1 LNVVEKHTGLNWI
14 AMRAA
19 TEREFQRM
27 TGNSSGPWGGGGGS
41 GGGDRGRGGQNGGG
55 GGGRRRPPGGPEG
68 PQIPEIDELVKKGQ
82 EQLRVL
88 MGGRGGGRSGGGGG
102 SGGGGPFFT
111 RGTIGIALVAG
122 LVLWL
127 FASFYTVRPEEQSV
141 ELFLGE
147 FSSIGNPGLN
157 LAPWPLVTYEV
168 VNVTSERTETIGSR
182 QGGAGL
188 MLTTDANIVDI
199 DFQVVWNINDPAKLL
214 FNIRDPQ
221 LTVQAVS
228 EAVMREIIAATNL
241 APILNRDR
249 GIIADTVRENV
260 QSTLDEYESGISI
273 VRVNLDT
280 ADPPSEVID
289 SFREVQAAEQERDRL
304 QRQADA
310 YANRVLAEARGQA
323 AQVLEQAEGYR
334 AQVVNEAIGEASR
347 FLAVASEFNAAPE
360 VTQRRLYLETIERV
374 LGDVD
379 KVVLD
384 ESAGDGTT
392 GNGVVPYLPLNELRR
407 SGDTTTGGTN

>member
-1 LNVVEKHTGLNWI
+1 
-14 AMRAA
+14 MS
-19 TEREFQRM
+19 
-27 TGNSSGPWGGGGGS
+27 GNSGGPWGGGGSS
-41 GGGDRGRGGQNGGG
+41 GGGGNRGNNGGGQNGGG
-55 GGGRRRPPGGPEG
+55 NNGGRPPGDEG
-68 PQIPEIDELVKKGQ
+68 NQIPEIDELVKKGQ

-88 MGGRGGGRSGGGGG
+88 MGGRGGGQNGGGGSRG
-102 SGGGGPFFT
+102 SGGGGPLFT
-111 RGTIGIALVAG
+111 RGTLAIGAIAALVVWG
-122 LVLWL
+122 M
-127 FASFYTVRPEEQSV
+127 ASFYTVRPEEQSV

-147 FSSIGNPGLN
+147 FSAVGNSGLN
-157 LAPWPLVTYEV
+157 FAPWPFVSYEV
-168 VNVTSERTETIGSR
+168 VNVTSERTENIGAR
-182 QGGAGL
+182 RGGTGGQGL

-214 FNIRDPQ
+214 FNISDPQ

-249 GIIADTVRENV
+249 GLIADTARENI
-260 QSTLDEYESGISI
+260 QATLDEYDSGITI

-280 ADPPSEVID
+280 ADPPREVID
-289 SFREVQAAEQERDRL
+289 AFREVQAAEQERDRL

-310 YANRVLAEARGQA
+310 YANRVLAEARGEA
-323 AQVLEQAEGYR
+323 AQLLEEAEAYR

-347 FLAVASEFNAAPE
+347 FLAVAQEFNAAPE

-379 KVVLD
+379 KIILD
-384 ESAGDGTT
+384 QAT
-392 GNGVVPYLPLNELRR
+392 GEGGVVPYLPLNELRR
-407 SGDTTTGGTN
+407 GGSN

>member
-1 LNVVEKHTGLNWI
+1 
-14 AMRAA
+14 
-19 TEREFQRM
+19 M
-27 TGNSSGPWGGGGGS
+27 TGNNGGPWGGGGRS
-41 GGGDRGRGGQNGGG
+41 GGGGDDRGRGGNNGGG
-55 GGGRRRPPGGPEG
+55 GGRRPPGGPEG

-82 EQLRVL
+82 EKLRVL
-88 MGGRGGGRSGGGGG
+88 MGGRGGRSGGGGG
-102 SGGGGPFFT
+102 GPGGGRGPLFN

-122 LVLWL
+122 LGLWL
-127 FASFYTVRPEEQSV
+127 FASLYTVRPEEQSV

-157 LAPWPLVTYEV
+157 FAPWPLVTYEV

-182 QGGAGL
+182 QGGEGL

-249 GIIADTVRENV
+249 GIIADTVRQDV
-260 QSTLDEYESGISI
+260 QSTLDEYDSGISI

-379 KVVLD
+379 KILLD
-384 ESAGDGTT
+384 ESAGNGT

-407 SGDTTTGGTN
+407 SGDATTGGTN